1 MTSSQPPLSM
11 PARPRTVRPVWL
23 TLALAAL
30 ALQIW
35 LLYSTRPPTPVSFA
49 LSDKLVHL
57 CMFGGVAGLFLLA
70 GVQRAGVVGLSVAH
84 AVASEFIQWQLVPG
98 RSGSPPRRRRRLP
111 RDCAG
116 RVDHPAFGAPVPLSD
131 QLSARASRTLLRPDI
146 GWRSAPW

>member
-84 AVASEFIQWQLVPG
+84 AVASEFIQGQLVPG
-98 RSGSPPRRRRRLP
+98 RSGSPLDVAADCLGIGLAAAMAPSMVRR
-111 RDCAG
+111 G
-116 RVDHPAFGAPVPLSD
+116 RNPSHRG
-131 QLSARASRTLLRPDI
+131 
-146 GWRSAPW
+146 

>member
-35 LLYSTRPPTPVSFA
+35 LLDSTRPPTPVSFA

-98 RSGSPPRRRRRLP
+98 RSGSPLDVAADCLGIGLAAAMAPSMVRR
-111 RDCAG
+111 G
-116 RVDHPAFGAPVPLSD
+116 RNPSHRG
-131 QLSARASRTLLRPDI
+131 
-146 GWRSAPW
+146 

>member
-35 LLYSTRPPTPVSFA
+35 LLYSSRPPTPVSFA

-98 RSGSPPRRRRRLP
+98 RSGSPLDVAADCLGIGLAAWTTPRLGRR
-111 RDCAG
+111 C
-116 RVDHPAFGAPVPLSD
+116 H
-131 QLSARASRTLLRPDI
+131 
-146 GWRSAPW
+146 

>member
-98 RSGSPPRRRRRLP
+98 RSGSPLDVAA
-111 RDCAG
+111 DCLG
-116 RVDHPAFGAPVPLSD
+116 
-131 QLSARASRTLLRPDI
+131 
-146 GWRSAPW
+146 